1 MNAQGIRAG
10 LIAGVVTGVVAA
22 LCILLIHP
30 ASLPLLIGAALAVVA
45 GALAAYLWARAPA
58 RLATA
63 APRGWRETRWGV
75 GLTGGVVMGLCSA
88 VALTITTYQL
98 VNTDAFRTPMASL
111 FSQAGAGSGA
121 DSVTAIV
128 VACSGCFFL
137 LFIPTIAAG
146 LAVIGA
152 WLMGLAQPAAP
163 RATPPPPPLPGG
175 GL

>member
-1 MNAQGIRAG
+1 M
-10 LIAGVVTGVVAA
+10 
-22 LCILLIHP
+22 
-30 ASLPLLIGAALAVVA
+30 SLPFSDHCGPIGTPPFTPLLDDLA
-45 GALAAYLWARAPA
+45 G
-58 RLATA
+58 
-63 APRGWRETRWGV
+63 RGLPVRYR
-75 GLTGGVVMGLCSA
+75 
-88 VALTITTYQL
+88 QL
-98 VNTDAFRTPMASL
+98 VDTDAFRTPMASL